1 MPKKLSLID
10 QILANLSEPKNRH
23 FPKGQVYT
31 FLHNVES
38 KFFLGA
44 LKQTKTPHAL
54 AVFIVNYLAERKA
67 VRYSDK
73 AICLNERDGRLTLV

>member
-1 MPKKLSLID
+1 MPREILLMD

-23 FPKGQVYT
+23 FPKVQVCT
-31 FLHNVES
+31 FFHNVES
-38 KFFLGA
+38 NFFLGA

-54 AVFIVNYLAERKA
+54 AVVIVNYLAERKA

-73 AICLNERDGRLTLV
+73 VVFLNERDSCLTLV